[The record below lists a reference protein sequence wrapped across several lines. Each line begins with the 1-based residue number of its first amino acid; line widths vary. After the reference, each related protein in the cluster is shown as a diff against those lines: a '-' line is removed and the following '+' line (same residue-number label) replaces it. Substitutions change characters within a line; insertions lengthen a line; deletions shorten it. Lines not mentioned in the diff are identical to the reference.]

1 MNQSKLQY
9 GPTLRL
15 AVVSLVL
22 CGLLFPIVVTA
33 VAQVLFP
40 YQANGDIVEF
50 NGRPVG
56 SSLIAQNFTSPML
69 FHPRPINDSA
79 SGVDPDITLQ
89 DAYSQI
95 PRISGSTGISPVALK
110 QIVDASTEKT
120 IWVFGEPFVNVLK
133 LNLILISEY
142 PTIYQSFG

>member
-1 MNQSKLQY
+1 MSQSKLQY
-9 GPTLRL
+9 GATLRL

-22 CGLLFPIVVTA
+22 CGLLFPLVVTV

-40 YQANGDIVEF
+40 YQANGDIVQLH
-50 NGRPVG
+50 GRPVG

-95 PRISGSTGISPVALK
+95 PRISASTGISSVALK
-110 QIVDASTEKT
+110 QIVDANTERT
-120 IWVFGEPFVNVLK
+120 IWIFGEPFVNVLK
-133 LNLILISEY
+133 INLILISEY
-142 PTIYQSFG
+142 PTIYQSFD